1 MSLQDLVWWLV
12 HVVSAA
18 LANGSDDGTVSHVT
32 RLSAALEA
40 HMEFDS
46 HSVDGLR
53 PRLPAL
59 GAICSNSQQP
69 NFFMTEICRRTVT

>member
-1 MSLQDLVWWLV
+1 
-12 HVVSAA
+12 
-18 LANGSDDGTVSHVT
+18 
-32 RLSAALEA
+32 
-40 HMEFDS
+40 MEFDS

-69 NFFMTEICRRTVT
+69 TAAIFS